1 MSSGAPES
9 GSFSNLAEDLIH
21 IQINSYDSYQEVPGA
36 FDRLS
41 GNSLPNRQFNHVPVI
56 RVYGSLPSGH
66 NVLCHI
72 HGAFPYIYVPYDGEK
87 GDSAQTIQ
95 SRCTQLHSCLETKLK
110 ESYNRKG
117 SAEEE
122 EGKEKEKKDG
132 FPENLKFVADVSPIR
147 AVPFYGYHV
156 GYSVFYKISLLS
168 SGTRTKTAEFLREGK
183 ATGKRS
189 QVFEA
194 HIPFLLQFSA
204 DYNLFGCS
212 WLKLSKCFFRSP
224 LLNPAHSQDLL
235 QRNEPLDEFLGR
247 FYRKG
252 ENESGDDCER
262 IGNSLLEI
270 DAVPQ
275 FINNRNEID
284 FRDIHGTLFESSQIG
299 PDETLFIPSTKNLWT
314 QTTHLR
320 KQFGL
325 DPYQPIP
332 EQHRFSRLPEWQS
345 HKELLSFLQKA
356 KDRTI
361 PKSKSFSES
370 VSKSMFSAARH
381 LDLPHESLCQLWPD
395 SHPRV
400 GLDLS
405 HRVQNQNTNRES
417 FNSDSTSNDIVYSSD
432 SETASEREMEMERF
446 HNTENT
452 KEGKKTETEARL
464 QSSAPLNPQKDT
476 GTVDSFNDQILTQ
489 SMAHKRPS
497 KGEGLLNQR
506 PKKLIRPVYAQ
517 SISAPSSGFRFK
529 KLSLEFYN
537 ILQDL
542 EDRGIPKI
550 DYMDPYFRSPEDLKK
565 KDYIYSGRKFSLNST
580 HVTCRR
586 PIEFANRTVR
596 LESTS
601 DERQPKNSW
610 KYAIAPPTYS
620 TVHDYILHTCKVNYR
635 SQIDFKTMSN
645 ERGYKFKSN
654 NSLKGL
660 NSGDHNPLSHLT
672 LEIFAT
678 SKANRL
684 PDPNFDPVQLI
695 FWKIDPDS
703 FPIDIGISTEGIMAY
718 HEKDDAEFI
727 SHLNS
732 ASWSTP
738 VAFFQSEEEMING
751 VADLVLLLDP
761 DIISGFEMHSS
772 SWGYLIERLESAYE
786 RDLCEEIARVKY
798 KTFNKRKDVWG
809 FSHDSGI
816 HIAGRHTLNI
826 WRLLRSGL
834 NLLKYTLENITFHV
848 LHERLPHFSPSALT
862 SLWESRSNI
871 TALTTLIS
879 YWKKRVNINMK
890 LLHSQQTINQTIE
903 QARLIGIDF
912 YSVISRGSQ
921 YKVESVLVRLC
932 KCEHFLVLSPSKT
945 QVRDQ
950 KALECIPLVMEP
962 ESAFYKSPLVV
973 LDFQS
978 LYPSIMIGYNYCYS
992 TIVGTVHEYNSKKTA
1007 IGASKVKFARGLL
1020 HELEDHLTISPNGVM
1035 YLKESVRKSMLAKML
1050 TDILHTRLMIKATM
1064 SDLKSKN
1071 ETVAKLL
1078 NNKQV
1083 ALKLLANVTYG
1094 YTSASFSGRMPC
1106 SDVADSIV
1114 QTGRETLE
1122 KAISLIES
1130 HSQWGAKVVYG
1141 DTDSLF
1147 VYFPG
1152 KSREEAFK
1160 FGKEMAKAI
1169 TTCNPFPIT
1178 LKFEKVYHP
1187 CLLVSKK
1194 RYVGYSFEKEDQ
1206 NEPKFDAKGIETVRR
1221 DGHPAQQK
1229 IVEKSLRILFDSKD
1243 LSAVKSYVQDQFRKI
1258 MKGQVSVQD
1267 FCFAR
1272 EVKLGSYKSEK
1283 TAPPG
1288 AVVAAKKK
1296 AADHRAGPQYRE
1308 RIPYVVVKGRPGQIL
1323 RERWVPPEMFL
1334 SNDSLELDA
1343 TYYIT
1348 KTLLPPLQRFFN
1360 LIGVDVSQ
1368 WYVEMPRFQDIGN
1381 YQDGNLPE
1389 FMRTTSC
1396 FNCKKEIREKTKD
1409 LCAECFE
1416 NKSQT
1421 ITNLLQ
1427 EDVSIKKHFKSILTV
1442 CRACCQPFTKNS
1454 LDNLNKIVTQCD
1466 AQDCPVYYS
1475 RVKYKG
1481 YMSTAR
1487 SAQLRDILK
1496 GLDHW

>member
-1 MSSGAPES
+1 MSNGAPKS
-9 GSFSNLAEDLIH
+9 GSLPALAEDLIH
-21 IQINSYDSYQEVPGA
+21 IQINSYDSYQEVPRA
-36 FDRLS
+36 FDRLK
-41 GNSLPNRQFNHVPVI
+41 GNSLPGREFSHVPVI

-72 HGAFPYIYVPYDGEK
+72 HGVFPYMYIPYDGEK
-87 GDSAQTIQ
+87 GDSVQIVQT
-95 SRCTQLHSCLETKLK
+95 RCTQLHSCLETKLK
-110 ESYNRKG
+110 EAYSRKSSTGEEDENAG
-117 SAEEE
+117 S
-122 EGKEKEKKDG
+122 
-132 FPENLKFVADVSPIR
+132 LKFVADVSPIK

-168 SGTRTKTAEFLREGK
+168 PTSTTKTAELLRDGK
-183 ATGKRS
+183 VTGKSS

-235 QRNEPLDEFLGR
+235 QKNDLLDKFILK
-247 FYRKG
+247 FYQEG
-252 ENESGDDCER
+252 ENESGNSCER

-270 DAVPQ
+270 DVIPQ
-275 FINNRNEID
+275 YIRNRNEID
-284 FRDIHGTLFESSQIG
+284 FRDIHGTLFESSQAEHE
-299 PDETLFIPSTKNLWT
+299 ETLFIPSTKNLWT

-325 DPYQPIP
+325 EPYQPTP
-332 EQHRFSRLPEWQS
+332 EKHKFSQLPEWQS
-345 HKELLSFLQKA
+345 HKELLTFLEKA
-356 KDRTI
+356 KNRTI
-361 PKSKSFSES
+361 PKSESFSQS
-370 VSKSMFSAARH
+370 ISKSTFRAVWD
-381 LDLPHESLCQLWPD
+381 LELPHESLRQLWPNNN
-395 SHPRV
+395 PRV
-400 GLDLS
+400 GRFS
-405 HRVQNQNTNRES
+405 RFCVQSQNTGS
-417 FNSDSTSNDIVYSSD
+417 GASYAQSTSDNIVYSPDSETMSESDLEVKKSSD
-432 SETASEREMEMERF
+432 SES
-446 HNTENT
+446 T
-452 KEGKKTETEARL
+452 KAGQKTGAEARL
-464 QSSAPLNPQKDT
+464 RSSVPLSPQKDIEVT
-476 GTVDSFNDQILTQ
+476 NSFSDQVLTQ
-489 SMAHKRPS
+489 SMAQKRPS
-497 KGEGLLNQR
+497 NRVDLLDQK
-506 PKKLIRPVYAQ
+506 PKKLVRHAHAHT
-517 SISAPSSGFRFK
+517 ISAPSSGFRYK
-529 KLSLEFYN
+529 KFSLDYHN

-542 EDRGIPKI
+542 ENRGMPKI
-550 DYMDPYFRSPEDLKK
+550 DYLDPYFRVPEDLKK
-565 KDYIYSGRKFSLNST
+565 KDYIYSGRRFSLHST

-586 PIEFANRTVR
+586 SVEFTSRAVR
-596 LESTS
+596 LESTWN
-601 DERQPKNSW
+601 DRLPKNSW
-610 KYAIAPPTYS
+610 KYAVEPPSYS
-620 TVHDYILHTCKVNYR
+620 TVHDYLLRTSKVHHR
-635 SQIDFKTMSN
+635 SQIDFKTMSS

-654 NSLKGL
+654 HSLKGL

-678 SKANRL
+678 SRENML
-684 PDPNFDPVQLI
+684 PDPKVDTVKLV

-718 HEKDDAEFI
+718 KEEGDEFA

-738 VAFFQSEEEMING
+738 VAFFQSEEDMISG

-761 DIISGFEMHSS
+761 DILSGFEVHSS
-772 SWGYLIERLESAYE
+772 SWGYLIERFESAYE

-798 KTFNKRKDVWG
+798 KPFNKRKDVWG

-816 HIAGRHTLNI
+816 HVAGRHTLNI
-826 WRLLRSGL
+826 WRLLRSGI
-834 NLLKYTLENITFHV
+834 NLLQYTLENIAFHV
-848 LHERLPHFSPSALT
+848 LHERLPHFSPSTLT
-862 SLWESRSNI
+862 SFWENRSDM
-871 TALTTLIS
+871 TALTALLS
-879 YWKKRVNINMK
+879 YWKKRVNVNMK
-890 LLHSQQTINQTIE
+890 LLQSQQTIQQTIE

-992 TIVGTVHEYNSKKTA
+992 TVIGTVHEFNAKKNV
-1007 IGASKVKFARGLL
+1007 IGASKAKFTRGIL
-1020 HELEDHLTISPNGVM
+1020 HELENHLTISPNGVM

-1064 SDLKSKN
+1064 NDLKSKN
-1071 ETVAKLL
+1071 ETISKLL
-1078 NNKQV
+1078 NNKQI

-1122 KAISLIES
+1122 KAIMFIEN

-1160 FGKEMAKAI
+1160 FGRDMAKAI
-1169 TTCNPFPIT
+1169 TACNPFPIT

-1194 RYVGYSFEKEDQ
+1194 RYVGYSFEKENQ
-1206 NEPKFDAKGIETVRR
+1206 KEPKFDAKGIETVRR

-1229 IVEKSLRILFDSKD
+1229 IVEKSLRILFDSRD
-1243 LSAVKSYVQDQFRKI
+1243 LSAVKSYIQDQFRKI
-1258 MKGQVSVQD
+1258 MKGQVSIQD

-1288 AVVAAKKK
+1288 AVVASKKK
-1296 AADHRAGPQYRE
+1296 AADHRAEPQYRE
-1308 RIPYVVVKGRPGQIL
+1308 RVPYIVVKGRPGQIL
-1323 RERWVPPEMFL
+1323 RERCVSPETFL
-1334 SNDSLELDA
+1334 SSDSLELDA

-1389 FMRTTSC
+1389 FMRSTSC
-1396 FNCKKEIREKTKD
+1396 FSCKKEIREKANE
-1409 LCAECFE
+1409 LCAECLE
-1416 NKSQT
+1416 KKGRTVS
-1421 ITNLLQ
+1421 NLLQ
-1427 EDVSIKKHFKSILTV
+1427 EDFRIKKHFKSILKV
-1442 CRACCQPFTKNS
+1442 CKTCCEPLTKNS
-1454 LDNLNKIVTQCD
+1454 LDNLNKVVTKCE
-1466 AQDCPVYYS
+1466 AQECPVYYS

-1487 SAQLRDILK
+1487 STHLKDILK
-1496 GLDHW
+1496 GLDQW